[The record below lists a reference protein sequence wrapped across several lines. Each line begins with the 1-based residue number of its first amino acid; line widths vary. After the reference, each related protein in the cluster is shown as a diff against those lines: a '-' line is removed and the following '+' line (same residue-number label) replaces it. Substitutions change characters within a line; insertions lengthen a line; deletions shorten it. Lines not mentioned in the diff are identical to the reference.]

1 MELIMILLLCIAIM
15 AFVIAICTTP
25 LIRKLALKYNVY
37 AKPNHRTIH
46 KNIVP
51 LLGGISIFAAYL
63 VSFSLLIVFAP
74 SNLDALIEESI
85 VFLGAG
91 FLILLLGIYDDIKG
105 ANSTQKLTIQ
115 IIAAAIVIIS
125 GYKVSV
131 VAMPFGIYVPL
142 GMFSVPVTMLWI
154 VGITNAINLID
165 GLDGLAAGISMGAAL
180 IMLAVSLYFGNIA
193 SAFPAAILA
202 SSLAAFLLFNFN
214 PARIF
219 LGDSGSLFIGFMLAC
234 FSINGTF
241 RDSSA
246 VAMLIPVIVLGI
258 PITDTILAVI
268 RRVRKGVHP
277 FHADREHIHHR
288 LMNLGLSH
296 RQVVLLIYGISMV
309 FGVIAMLIFIFPS
322 PYTLLSLVPLL
333 IMMMFGLKR
342 LGFTQYFV
350 LSHKSLE

>member
-1 MELIMILLLCIAIM
+1 MILLLATAIM
-15 AFVIAICTTP
+15 AFVVAVCMTP
-25 LIRKLALKYNVY
+25 LIRKLASRLNVY

-46 KNIVP
+46 KQVVP

-63 VSFSLLIVFAP
+63 FSFSLLIAFAP
-74 SNLDALIEESI
+74 SSLDALIEESI
-85 VFLGAG
+85 VFIGAG

-105 ANSTQKLTIQ
+105 ANSTQKLTTQ
-115 IIAAAIVIIS
+115 IIAATLVIIS
-125 GYKVSV
+125 GYKVSAV
-131 VAMPFGIYVPL
+131 ILPIGGIISL
-142 GMFSVPVTMLWI
+142 GIFSVPVTLLWI

-214 PARIF
+214 PAKIF
-219 LGDSGSLFIGFMLAC
+219 LGDSGSLFIGFMLGC

-241 RDSSA
+241 RESSA
-246 VAMLIPVIVLGI
+246 VAMLIPMIVLGI

-268 RRVRKGVHP
+268 RRLRKGVHP

-288 LMNLGLSH
+288 LLNLGLSH
-296 RQVVLLIYGISMV
+296 RKVVLLIYAISLSW
-309 FGVIAMLIFIFPS
+309 GLIAMLIFISSS
-322 PYTLLSLVPLL
+322 PFMLVFL
-333 IMMMFGLKR
+333 IPIAGTILYGLRR
-342 LGFTQYFV
+342 LGFTQYFK
-350 LSHKSLE
+350 LGHKPLEIQ